1 MKNKRDSAN
10 ITSILLK
17 QKEPDHHDG
26 TPTTIFEVASSEK
39 RRVVPA
45 DTGDSKTYEI
55 GNTQEA
61 YADYQ
66 DVISVT
72 ANRLSA
78 VIQAFYMC
86 CSCQMPSG

>member
-17 QKEPDHHDG
+17 QKGPNQQDDTLKPAFDAAG
-26 TPTTIFEVASSEK
+26 TESREK
-39 RRVVPA
+39 LST
-45 DTGDSKTYEI
+45 DTGDSKAYDVPSK
-55 GNTQEA
+55 QEA
-61 YADYQ
+61 CADCQ

-86 CSCQMPSG
+86 CSCQMPQG